1 MSTAQRPACEQQV
14 PSAEPPDPGA
24 SPRRRP
30 AVRPGRSRAGGE
42 AESSS
47 GAPRRSPL
55 SAGSGCAVAQEP
67 SPRGPL
73 GYRCLCRGRSQP
85 LHAARGRPGRA
96 GPGWLLGAH
105 WPGSAGWRA
114 EAGRK
119 VPCLCVRG
127 RVCSRSEIGNSCTPD
142 MLEARRCG
150 AMPLWNV
157 CVPCAVLE
165 RFAGS
170 D

>member
-96 GPGWLLGAH
+96 GLAS
-105 WPGSAGWRA
+105 GSPLARICRL
-114 EAGRK
+114 AGRGREESALP
-119 VPCLCVRG
+119 VCERTRVLAFRG
-127 RVCSRSEIGNSCTPD
+127 RK
-142 MLEARRCG
+142 LLHA
-150 AMPLWNV
+150 
-157 CVPCAVLE
+157 
-165 RFAGS
+165 
-170 D
+170 